1 MMNKQIALFEVIQD
15 FLVSLTLTLA
25 ALLVSKQNITGLLLL
40 TETVFAWIVNL
51 VIGFTVPQ
59 KKICDRVC
67 AKLKLKK
74 TFAFLVTMFL
84 IVLMNVV
91 GISACVVLKN
101 VGFNKMYFNV
111 WISLFPILMGV
122 GYVAALIWYPVTNWI
137 VSFFC
142 KDRSK
147 V

>member
-1 MMNKQIALFEVIQD
+1 MNKQIALFEVIQD

-84 IVLMNVV
+84 IVLMNVA

-142 KDRSK
+142 KDKSK

>member
-74 TFAFLVTMFL
+74 HTFQTYIRLL
-84 IVLMNVV
+84 N
-91 GISACVVLKN
+91 
-101 VGFNKMYFNV
+101 
-111 WISLFPILMGV
+111 SLTCINMQQ
-122 GYVAALIWYPVTNWI
+122 IITI
-137 VSFFC
+137 
-142 KDRSK
+142 
-147 V
+147 

>member
-1 MMNKQIALFEVIQD
+1 M
-15 FLVSLTLTLA
+15 
-25 ALLVSKQNITGLLLL
+25 L

-142 KDRSK
+142 KDKSK
-147 V
+147 VSRNGD

>member
-74 TFAFLVTMFL
+74 TVAFLVTMFL

-91 GISACVVLKN
+91 GISACVVLKH

-142 KDRSK
+142 KDKSK

>member
-40 TETVFAWIVNL
+40 TETVSAWIVNL
-51 VIGFTVPQ
+51 VIVFTVPQ

-84 IVLMNVV
+84 IVLMNVA

-142 KDRSK
+142 KDKSK